1 MAAPGAIN
9 AGELDVRMTSNVW
22 AAAATIVG
30 TTIEWYD
37 FFIFGTASAL
47 IFNKVFFP
55 SFDPL
60 VGTLV
65 AFATFSVGL
74 FARPVGA
81 IIFGHFGDRLGRKK
95 MLVISLLMMGLPTT
109 LIGILPTYEQ
119 IGISAAICL
128 VLIRV
133 CQGIALGGEWGGAVL
148 MAVEH
153 APRGRSAF
161 FGSLP
166 QAGCPLGLLLSSAAF
181 ALTSHLP
188 QTEFQSWGWRL
199 PFLASAVLIVVGVV
213 VRRRVSESPKFSS
226 MKLGGQIVR
235 IPLIEVLH
243 NHTKPVL
250 LGIGAK
256 LGEITLFWLM
266 AVFILSYA
274 TGKLGLS
281 RSDILQATMIGAA
294 MMFILMP
301 VCGILG
307 DRVGKRGLFILGNG
321 LLIVFAIPIFL
332 TVDTGNGHMVT
343 CAVIF
348 ALGVLY
354 PIIYAPEASLL
365 SELFPTSLR
374 YTGLSLSGN
383 IGGAVAGGFA
393 PLVATSLLASS
404 GNTLAVGVY
413 LSATAVVSL
422 LCALAMSQSRRL

>member
-1 MAAPGAIN
+1 
-9 AGELDVRMTSNVW
+9 
-22 AAAATIVG
+22 
-30 TTIEWYD
+30 
-37 FFIFGTASAL
+37 
-47 IFNKVFFP
+47 
-55 SFDPL
+55 
-60 VGTLV
+60 
-65 AFATFSVGL
+65 
-74 FARPVGA
+74 
-81 IIFGHFGDRLGRKK
+81 
-95 MLVISLLMMGLPTT
+95 
-109 LIGILPTYEQ
+109 
-119 IGISAAICL
+119 
-128 VLIRV
+128 
-133 CQGIALGGEWGGAVL
+133 
-148 MAVEH
+148 
-153 APRGRSAF
+153 
-161 FGSLP
+161 
-166 QAGCPLGLLLSSAAF
+166 
-181 ALTSHLP
+181 
-188 QTEFQSWGWRL
+188 
-199 PFLASAVLIVVGVV
+199 
-213 VRRRVSESPKFSS
+213 